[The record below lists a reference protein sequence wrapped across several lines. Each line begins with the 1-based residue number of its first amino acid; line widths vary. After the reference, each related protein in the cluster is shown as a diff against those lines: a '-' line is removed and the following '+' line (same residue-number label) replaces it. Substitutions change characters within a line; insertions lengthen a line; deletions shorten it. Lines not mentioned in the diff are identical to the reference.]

1 MKKTRLG
8 MLLIFILV
16 LAVGL
21 SAAIYIVSP
30 HAAFSYDAGSNLY
43 ISWVTYPAGNPPLS
57 TKLSL
62 WLQTEPATIQIG
74 QNVPVGNGSLNW
86 MIPRVLFGDKMRVAI
101 IRQGSSDL
109 LSTSPGYFSII
120 PPTRVQVLSPNGGET
135 FRRGSTILVRWRA
148 TDIVPEHHQMADIF
162 LVYYPGGCRVGDV
175 VDVRLSHASPTP
187 EIESGETGWRL
198 TIPSSAPL
206 SSSYIIRIQV
216 QSLEY
221 IRRGWNK
228 GKFDDSDRCFTVAR

>member
-1 MKKTRLG
+1 MKKAWLG
-8 MLLIFILV
+8 MLLIFILF

-21 SAAIYIVSP
+21 SAAIYIASP
-30 HAAFSYDAGSNLY
+30 HAALSYDAGSNLY
-43 ISWVTYPAGNPPLS
+43 ISWVTDPAGNPPPS
-57 TKLSL
+57 TRLSL

-101 IRQGSSDL
+101 IRQGSSEL
-109 LSTSPGYFSII
+109 LSISPGYFSII
-120 PPTRVQVLSPNGGET
+120 PPTRLQVLSPNGGET
-135 FRRGSTILVRWRA
+135 FRPGSTIVVRWLA
-148 TDIVPEHHQMADIF
+148 TDIVPEHHQIVGFSLA
-162 LVYYPGGCRVGDV
+162 YYPRGCRVGEPV
-175 VDVRLSHASPTP
+175 YVELSPAPRP
-187 EIESGETGWRL
+187 AEIGSGGTGCRL